1 MKTMKQEI
9 HDRMTKPHSQWE
21 GDKLKAYICPAG
33 FLSVGRGHNCV
44 ASPVPGVNKVGDRI
58 DRATLERL
66 YEEDCAKVF
75 DQLDRYFSWWP
86 KLGAP
91 RAAAL
96 FDMVFNMGAGTP
108 PKCDS
113 QGRKISSGNGVRS
126 FVNTLQHMQ
135 NGNYAAAAAG
145 MMASKWARQV
155 GDGPGGRFD
164 RAEAMSKQM
173 ETGAWQV

>member
-1 MKTMKQEI
+1 MEAEI
-9 HDRMTKPHSQWE
+9 HARMAPAHARWE
-21 GDKLKAYICPAG
+21 GDMLKAYICPAG

-44 ASPVPGVNKVGDRI
+44 ASPVPGVTKVGDRI
-58 DRATLERL
+58 DAATLERL
-66 YEEDCAKVF
+66 YAEDVKKVF
-75 DQLDRYFSWWP
+75 VQLDLYFPWWR
-86 KLGAP
+86 KLNPP

-96 FDMVFNMGAGTP
+96 FDMCFNMGPGYP
-108 PKCDS
+108 PKYNNS
-113 QGRKISSGNGVRS
+113 GKKIDGGKGLRS
-126 FVNTLQHMQ
+126 FVNTLKHIE

-145 MMASKWARQV
+145 MMQSKWARQV